1 MPGRMQPNTARS
13 QRNGTIKFQSRN
25 DSSGCKGLG
34 SPVDHELLRVLI
46 ETTIEH
52 NPNQGMQGYPC
63 RVTSSLFWNLMVLP
77 RNGRRWLEELV
88 KGANCWDMHG
98 IQPTLELP
106 RGTINASVHLRPCVL
121 HRKEGVSEPA
131 RSWPHRKI
139 STISRPAASRPH
151 IGRSK
156 FTNLPHVFRTNS

>member
-88 KGANCWDMHG
+88 KGKDRGHLHG
-98 IQPTLELP
+98 IQSTLKLP
-106 RGTINASVHLRPCVL
+106 RGTINASVHLRPCML
-121 HRKEGVSEPA
+121 HRKEGVSKPA

-139 STISRPAASRPH
+139 STVSRPAAPRPH
-151 IGRSK
+151 IGRLM
-156 FTNLPHVFRTNS
+156 FTDRP